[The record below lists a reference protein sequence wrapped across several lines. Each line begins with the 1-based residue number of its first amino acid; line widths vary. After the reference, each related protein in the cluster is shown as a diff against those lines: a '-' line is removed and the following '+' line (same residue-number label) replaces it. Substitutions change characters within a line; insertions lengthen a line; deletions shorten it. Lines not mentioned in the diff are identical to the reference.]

1 MAYDGTLVF
10 DTELD
15 ANGFQTG
22 ANKLNNLVSGLGIF
36 KLLEK
41 GFQMVANSVDKAM
54 GRIDTMEQFS
64 RVMTTMT
71 GDVSATNAA
80 LAETTEIVSGTA
92 YGLDYAARAVQN
104 FTSRGMEI
112 SKSTETGRAWG
123 DAVAFYGDGSNA
135 AFGSVTDALSK
146 MQTKGNV
153 TMEHMEML
161 LNAGIPAIEMY
172 ADAIGVTAS
181 DVTQIMSDGVI
192 TYSTA
197 KIALDR
203 LEIDELGLDSGDRRM
218 LNAIIQ
224 YYNGGPVGVETLAA
238 AIGEEAVTIEDVV
251 EPYLMQIG
259 FLQRTPRGRCATRA
273 AYLHLG
279 LTPPGTVADD
289 NPRFDV

>member
-71 GDVSATNAA
+71 GDVSATNEA

-112 SKSTETGRAWG
+112 SKSTETVRAWG

-172 ADAIGVTAS
+172 ADALSLIH
-181 DVTQIMSDGVI
+181 I
-192 TYSTA
+192 
-197 KIALDR
+197 
-203 LEIDELGLDSGDRRM
+203 
-218 LNAIIQ
+218 
-224 YYNGGPVGVETLAA
+224 
-238 AIGEEAVTIEDVV
+238 
-251 EPYLMQIG
+251 
-259 FLQRTPRGRCATRA
+259 
-273 AYLHLG
+273 
-279 LTPPGTVADD
+279 
-289 NPRFDV
+289 

>member
-71 GDVSATNAA
+71 GDVSATNEA

-104 FTSRGMEI
+104 FDRDRAGLGRCRGVLRRRLQRRFRLRH
-112 SKSTETGRAWG
+112 GRA
-123 DAVAFYGDGSNA
+123 
-135 AFGSVTDALSK
+135 
-146 MQTKGNV
+146 Q
-153 TMEHMEML
+153 
-161 LNAGIPAIEMY
+161 
-172 ADAIGVTAS
+172 
-181 DVTQIMSDGVI
+181 
-192 TYSTA
+192 
-197 KIALDR
+197 
-203 LEIDELGLDSGDRRM
+203 
-218 LNAIIQ
+218 
-224 YYNGGPVGVETLAA
+224 
-238 AIGEEAVTIEDVV
+238 
-251 EPYLMQIG
+251 
-259 FLQRTPRGRCATRA
+259 
-273 AYLHLG
+273 
-279 LTPPGTVADD
+279 
-289 NPRFDV
+289 

>member
-22 ANKLNNLVSGLGIF
+22 ANKINNLVSGLGIF

-71 GDVSATNAA
+71 GDVSATNEA

-112 SKSTETGRAWG
+112 SKSTETVRAWG

-181 DVTQIMSDGVI
+181 DVTQIMSDGELSAMDFINTMNLAMTTGTSRFPSLSGAAKEAGASWGATFDNMGAAI
-192 TYSTA
+192 T
-197 KIALDR
+197 R
-203 LEIDELGLDSGDRRM
+203 GVQ
-218 LNAIIQ
+218 AIILSIDDTQ
-224 YYNGGPVGVETLAA
+224 EALNRPTMRD
-238 AIGEEAVTIEDVV
+238 AIKTFGSLFEKRKEKWKIVV
-251 EPYLMQIG
+251 
-259 FLQRTPRGRCATRA
+259 F
-273 AYLHLG
+273 
-279 LTPPGTVADD
+279 
-289 NPRFDV
+289 

>member
-41 GFQMVANSVDKAM
+41 GFQMVTNSVDKAM

-71 GDVSATNAA
+71 GDVSATNEA

-112 SKSTETGRAWG
+112 SKSTETVRPGAMPW
-123 DAVAFYGDGSNA
+123 
-135 AFGSVTDALSK
+135 
-146 MQTKGNV
+146 
-153 TMEHMEML
+153 H
-161 LNAGIPAIEMY
+161 
-172 ADAIGVTAS
+172 
-181 DVTQIMSDGVI
+181 
-192 TYSTA
+192 STA
-197 KIALDR
+197 TAPTPLSAPSR
-203 LEIDELGLDSGDRRM
+203 TRSVRCRRR
-218 LNAIIQ
+218 ATS
-224 YYNGGPVGVETLAA
+224 PWSTW
-238 AIGEEAVTIEDVV
+238 
-251 EPYLMQIG
+251 
-259 FLQRTPRGRCATRA
+259 RCC
-273 AYLHLG
+273 
-279 LTPPGTVADD
+279 
-289 NPRFDV
+289 